1 MQIKYFQTAWNDIKN
16 SPGWFGKLCLLAL
29 LNLIPIF
36 GQMVTLGY
44 LYGWAREI
52 SWGTHAPLP
61 KRIFDNSDGKFW
73 RRGWFALVIGIVFA
87 IAPAI
92 IMGIGNQMQT
102 VALQAVINSPR
113 GMGGNPA
120 LGGFGSLLYLVG
132 LVGTL
137 LLMMLAWVGRMR
149 SSIYDRLSA
158 GFQLGKIW
166 KMFRHDTGGIMRI
179 FGMYLLVGLIV
190 GIVLGIIVSMLLVI
204 VFMIGAA
211 GMAAT
216 GMTADSLRN
225 MNDMQSMLLAI
236 RIFASAGVFGFIVI
250 MACIWISVL
259 ASLFVDMLV
268 VRALGYWTMQFDV
281 PRWRGQDEPMPFET
295 QPAAP
300 AAAQPMPPV
309 AAPIAQQPPVNT
321 PFDASQQG
329 AAQPTE
335 GVAPATAQ
343 PFESV
348 ASATAQPFESVA
360 SATAEPFEGAALASA
375 QPLEN
380 TAPAAAQAFGATKP
394 AATQPYGFEGTAPAT
409 PQEGNAQPMGG
420 TKAQTVQP
428 FAGTID
434 QAVQATDAGPAPLA
448 ETQTPDPQ
456 GPPPREADGSEPLG
470 KQ

>member
-1 MQIKYFQTAWNDIKN
+1 M
-16 SPGWFGKLCLLAL
+16 LATMFL
-29 LNLIPIF
+29 
-36 GQMVTLGY
+36 VTLSTSF
-44 LYGWAREI
+44 L
-52 SWGTHAPLP
+52 S
-61 KRIFDNSDGKFW
+61 
-73 RRGWFALVIGIVFA
+73 ALVYR
-87 IAPAI
+87 
-92 IMGIGNQMQT
+92 
-102 VALQAVINSPR
+102 AV
-113 GMGGNPA
+113 
-120 LGGFGSLLYLVG
+120 
-132 LVGTL
+132 
-137 LLMMLAWVGRMR
+137 
-149 SSIYDRLSA
+149 
-158 GFQLGKIW
+158 
-166 KMFRHDTGGIMRI
+166 
-179 FGMYLLVGLIV
+179 
-190 GIVLGIIVSMLLVI
+190 
-204 VFMIGAA
+204 
-211 GMAAT
+211 
-216 GMTADSLRN
+216 
-225 MNDMQSMLLAI
+225 
-236 RIFASAGVFGFIVI
+236 
-250 MACIWISVL
+250 
-259 ASLFVDMLV
+259 
-268 VRALGYWTMQFDV
+268 GYWTMQFDV

-348 ASATAQPFESVA
+348 ASATAQPFE
-360 SATAEPFEGAALASA
+360 GAAPASA
-375 QPLEN
+375 QPFGN

-420 TKAQTVQP
+420 TKAPETVQP